1 MKKNTIKGKNKTWDC
16 SWTQYT
22 HAYLFS
28 FHPFS
33 QTSPKLPSPVCLV
46 LADSQ
51 LAQLFLENMRLK
63 YTDMQTEEQGNE
75 YTKRLHFLNP
85 SLLNIQR
92 PKTNSKACWNKSLFL
107 SSSSYPS
114 WVYSVT
120 PRSMST
126 VTQSGIWSFMIN
138 SEQRKVV
145 EMNWQRIFF
154 FSKYFGYCYACCGM
168 NKCWTL
174 MLLFLKVTAKH
185 FALLS
190 LLISIIVC
198 NTAQTKQKLAK
209 HFYNIASPWHC
220 ACTF

>member
-1 MKKNTIKGKNKTWDC
+1 MKKNTIEGKNKTWDC

-46 LADSQ
+46 LSDSQ

-154 FSKYFGYCYACCGM
+154 FLQIFWILLCLLWYEQMLDSYAAVFKGNC
-168 NKCWTL
+168 K
-174 MLLFLKVTAKH
+174 
-185 FALLS
+185 ALCP
-190 LLISIIVC
+190 SIII
-198 NTAQTKQKLAK
+198 N
-209 HFYNIASPWHC
+209 FYNC
-220 ACTF
+220 MQYCTNKTKTG